1 MVKCARAAGQTILG
15 PLAAAL
21 STLLLLSSA
30 YGTSLVAKV
39 DLRQIIL
46 AADTR
51 RDEVK
56 AGQSAA
62 EHHYKDDSCK
72 LSPLGSTAV
81 AVAGNRSY
89 IRRVATD
96 TVPNWDALDD
106 AKAAQV
112 AHGYDVHAVAIDWA
126 VRAAREYT
134 LFYQS
139 NPSRVIRMANV
150 NAEHVL
156 VDAFVA
162 GWQGG
167 IPVLYWEKVGLD
179 VSNPNPI
186 RQTEQFLGLRAL
198 PYTTNGET
206 QSLIEGRRAAESA
219 KLWKD
224 KSLQFPLA
232 DRDWRWLEFLI
243 SSTHAFD
250 DSVSVDADVV
260 EVPSSG
266 QARWLQNRTCN

>member
-1 MVKCARAAGQTILG
+1 MVKWARAAGQTMLG

-39 DLRQIIL
+39 DLRRIIL

-56 AGQSAA
+56 AGQSVA

-126 VRAAREYT
+126 VRAEESTRSYT
-134 LFYQS
+134 S
-139 NPSRVIRMANV
+139 NPSRSYAWPTSMLSMCSLTRSWPGGKA
-150 NAEHVL
+150 
-156 VDAFVA
+156 AFPSFTGKGRFGRFKSKSDSSNRA
-162 GWQGG
+162 
-167 IPVLYWEKVGLD
+167 
-179 VSNPNPI
+179 VSWP
-186 RQTEQFLGLRAL
+186 ES
-198 PYTTNGET
+198 TTVHN
-206 QSLIEGRRAAESA
+206 
-219 KLWKD
+219 KW
-224 KSLQFPLA
+224 
-232 DRDWRWLEFLI
+232 
-243 SSTHAFD
+243 
-250 DSVSVDADVV
+250 
-260 EVPSSG
+260 
-266 QARWLQNRTCN
+266 